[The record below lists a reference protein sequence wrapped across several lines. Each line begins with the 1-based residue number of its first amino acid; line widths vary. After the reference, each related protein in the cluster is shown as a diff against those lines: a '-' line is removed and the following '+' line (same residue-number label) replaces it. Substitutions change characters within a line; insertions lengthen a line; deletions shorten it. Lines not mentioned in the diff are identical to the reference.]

1 MENRSVNQS
10 EMLNRIVRAVILI
23 VVSLLLSIMSV
34 SFAVHHMRLQFE
46 DEFKGISSRKIE
58 QVCDLV
64 KITVNGDEV
73 IGDPA
78 SAASKY
84 SDIFSLMLAETSTR
98 SVTTESYAMFLYSDG
113 QLSLLLSHNADSAEN
128 FAVAQRDIS
137 EWLSAD
143 NSTATVVGE
152 NFESVL
158 VPISDSSGR
167 CVAVFEYKITYSPL
181 EDLGDTL
188 EGRILMAVII
198 SVFAGIVI
206 FVIQT
211 LIPGIIRRS
220 GKGGQRI

>member
-46 DEFKGISSRKIE
+46 DEFKSTADKKIN

-78 SAASKY
+78 SAAQKY
-84 SDIFSLMLAETSTR
+84 GDVFSLMLAETSTN

-113 QLSLLLSHNADSAEN
+113 QLSLLLSHGADSADN
-128 FAVAQRDIS
+128 FAVTQKDIS

-143 NSTATVVGE
+143 NSTAVIGGE

-158 VPISDSSGR
+158 VPIADSSGR
-167 CVAVFEYKITYSPL
+167 CVAVFEYKCSFTPL
-181 EDLGDTL
+181 DDLGDTL
-188 EGRILMAVII
+188 EGRILGAVII
-198 SVFAGIVI
+198 SVLAGIVI

-211 LIPGIIRRS
+211 LIPRMMRRS
-220 GKGGQRI
+220 SKGGQRL